1 VLEKVGRWKEA
12 VVEYL
17 LCLHLGGNDQFVVKA
32 VCKLLDQHL
41 PEFQEDHQ
49 SEGDRCSVGEIVS
62 LCVEVM
68 AGCEAEGE
76 GGEGVMDVPSH
87 LLDQSDFECV
97 LCTGLLY
104 SPTTT
109 VCGHSFCRICLS
121 RSFDHSPFCPVC
133 RSPLVEVR

>member
-1 VLEKVGRWKEA
+1 LTVHA
-12 VVEYL
+12 
-17 LCLHLGGNDQFVVKA
+17 LHCTQ
-32 VCKLLDQHL
+32 LLDQHL

-76 GGEGVMDVPSH
+76 GGEGVMDVPSR

-97 LCTGLLY
+97 LCTG
-104 SPTTT
+104 
-109 VCGHSFCRICLS
+109 
-121 RSFDHSPFCPVC
+121 
-133 RSPLVEVR
+133 